1 RYTPLLNA
9 RPPKQDQSLSS
20 SRSSKRDEVYANLD
34 ADKLLSEAGHC
45 GLYQISTYVLCQ
57 FLNIFYSSSTFIM
70 PFIQVRPNFT
80 CEIANKSEQT
90 DYCDTRLTEKERALC
105 GSNVGNS
112 QIIFDPSW
120 KERSMLVEFDLLCS
134 NPVVKEAGFCI
145 FPVGAMLVVPI
156 VSQFA
161 DLYGRRIT
169 LLVTLYLSVIFNILA
184 AFAPNYI
191 VFVILRFFVGATSD
205 SYLTIASIL
214 SCEVIANE
222 SRPWTGLVYT
232 IAWLLGYLYVGLLP
246 QFIFT
251 WRKLYLAM
259 ALPGLIT
266 IIYIFVLPE
275 SPYWLLAHGRSK
287 SIRSYI
293 KRSNWINRRK
303 ANLKNCCVGD
313 KGARKAH
320 QTKNRTFCDLLKW
333 KRILFHIFSNGF
345 ITMVMSFYYYAISLD
360 SVNLS
365 DDTLTGY
372 MLSGAVEL
380 PSGII
385 ALPLLHFFGRR
396 SVSVFALF
404 IQGIVTLISSFARR
418 WQWTRMTCDLL
429 GKMINGVGFV
439 SHPLLVYEMM
449 PTTIRTISYSIIN
462 IPQSVGVMM
471 SPLLQYTSYLTIA
484 SILSCEVIANES
496 RPWTGLVY
504 TIAWLLGYLYVG
516 LLPQFIFTWRKLYL
530 AMALPGLITIIY
542 ILMVMSFYYY
552 AISLDSVNL
561 SDDTLTGY
569 MLSGAVEL
577 PSGIIALPLLHFF
590 GRRSVSVFA
599 LFIQGIVT
607 LISSFARSE
616 FWKRGK

>member
-1 RYTPLLNA
+1 MRNC
-9 RPPKQDQSLSS
+9 KQ
-20 SRSSKRDEVYANLD
+20 R
-34 ADKLLSEAGHC
+34 
-45 GLYQISTYVLCQ
+45 
-57 FLNIFYSSSTFIM
+57 
-70 PFIQVRPNFT
+70 
-80 CEIANKSEQT
+80 
-90 DYCDTRLTEKERALC
+90 
-105 GSNVGNS
+105 
-112 QIIFDPSW
+112 
-120 KERSMLVEFDLLCS
+120 
-134 NPVVKEAGFCI
+134 
-145 FPVGAMLVVPI
+145 AMLVVPI

-205 SYLTIASIL
+205 VHDAKRPPEIDYRWKFHLYFWYFQSYLTIASIL

-266 IIYIFVLPE
+266 IIYIL
-275 SPYWLLAHGRSK
+275 
-287 SIRSYI
+287 
-293 KRSNWINRRK
+293 INRRK

-345 ITMVMSFYYYAISLD
+345 ITYVAHFINAFKMVMSFYYYAISLD

-471 SPLLQYTSYLTIA
+471 SPLLQYTDMGDGKIPRLTLA
-484 SILSCEVIANES
+484 ALS
-496 RPWTGLVY
+496 
-504 TIAWLLGYLYVG
+504 
-516 LLPQFIFTWRKLYL
+516 FISALL
-530 AMALPGLITIIY
+530 AMTLPETKSKPMPEDFEQMDVG
-542 ILMVMSFYYY
+542 
-552 AISLDSVNL
+552 
-561 SDDTLTGY
+561 
-569 MLSGAVEL
+569 
-577 PSGIIALPLLHFF
+577 PLLSRFI
-590 GRRSVSVFA
+590 RRPMTA
-599 LFIQGIVT
+599 K
-607 LISSFARSE
+607 SSTESS
-616 FWKRGK
+616 